1 MYVNGVG
8 TGIGCTRG
16 RLSIQRERRRARIGL
31 SIPIQ
36 VKKRSGRKQII
47 TPDGLDLLNKSG
59 DQPLPAKNAK
69 EPIAVARAHR
79 WLDLIERGDY
89 ANGQVLA
96 KTLGVDASYVHRF
109 LRITL
114 LRPDLIEDLLHNREP
129 EGMSIEKLR
138 QIPEVWAEQDGVFG

>member
-1 MYVNGVG
+1 M
-8 TGIGCTRG
+8 TRNEE
-16 RLSIQRERRRARIGL
+16 RERIEGASDCIVL

-47 TPDGLDLLNKSG
+47 TPDGLDLLHKS
-59 DQPLPAKNAK
+59 DEQPTPIRNAK
-69 EPIAVARAHR
+69 EPIAVAVARAHR

-96 KTLGVDASYVHRF
+96 KALGVDASYVHRF

-114 LRPDLIEDLLHNREP
+114 LCPDLIEDLLHNREP

-138 QIPEVWAEQDGVFG
+138 QIPEVWAEQNGVLDQN

>member
-1 MYVNGVG
+1 M
-8 TGIGCTRG
+8 TRNEE
-16 RLSIQRERRRARIGL
+16 RERIEAASDCIVL

-47 TPDGLDLLNKSG
+47 TPDGLDLLHKS
-59 DQPLPAKNAK
+59 DEQPTPISNTK
-69 EPIAVARAHR
+69 EPIAVAVARAHR

-96 KTLGVDASYVHRF
+96 KALGVDASYVHRF

-114 LRPDLIEDLLHNREP
+114 LRPDLIEDLLHNRVP

-138 QIPEVWAEQDGVFG
+138 QIPEVWAEQDGVLDQN

>member
-1 MYVNGVG
+1 M
-8 TGIGCTRG
+8 TRG
-16 RLSIQRERRRARIGL
+16 EKREKTETTSDCIVL

-47 TPDGLDLLNKSG
+47 TPDGLDQLAKE
-59 DQPLPAKNAK
+59 DEKPTTVKNAR
-69 EPIAVARAHR
+69 EPIAVAVARAHR
-79 WLDLIERGDY
+79 WLDLIESGKY
-89 ANGQVLA
+89 PNGQVLA
-96 KTLGVDASYVHRF
+96 KALGLDASYVHRF

-138 QIPEVWAEQDGVFG
+138 EIPEVWAEQDKPGF